1 MFIPPS
7 AWFTGFIPDLPTPFD
22 TANAVDLKAFA
33 ALCERQIAANV
44 PAIVVCETA
53 GEAPTL
59 SPAEQELV
67 IRAAVD
73 IARGRVRVIAG
84 TVSNAT
90 DRAIELAR
98 RAEAA
103 GADAVM
109 SVVPAYNKPMQEGML
124 AHFRTIAGAIGLPVI
139 LHDNPSRTLRPL
151 ADETLLR
158 LVESRQFVGLRDGSG
173 DITRP
178 MRLGRNLP
186 ASFRCLSGDDTTAF
200 GFIADGGDGAIS
212 EVANIAPDLCRTIF
226 SHVRQGRLQSARY
239 LHKRLIPLIACL
251 SKDSPAALKNALGM
265 LGLMSPATRLPIMPL
280 DAAAQREVVRAF
292 AAIGWEWGGAWSH
305 RDYQHFVAAGWQA
318 GSA

>member
-1 MFIPPS
+1 MLVPPA

-22 TANAVDLKAFA
+22 AADAIDLKAFA
-33 ALCERQIAANV
+33 ALCERQVAAGV

-67 IRAAVD
+67 IRTAVD
-73 IARGRVRVIAG
+73 VARGRVRVIAG
-84 TVSNAT
+84 AVSNAT
-90 DRAIELAR
+90 SRAVKLAR

-124 AHFRTIAGAIGLPVI
+124 AHFRTIAGATGLPVI

-178 MRLGRNLP
+178 MRLSRNLP
-186 ASFRCLSGDDTTAF
+186 ANFRLLSGDDTTTF

-226 SHVRQGRLQSARY
+226 SHLRQGRLQSARY
-239 LHKRLIPLIACL
+239 LHKRLIPLVACL
-251 SKDSPAALKNALGM
+251 SRESPAALKYALSI
-265 LGLMSPATRLPIMPL
+265 LGLMSTATRLPIVPL
-280 DAAAQREVVRAF
+280 DAAAQRGVVHAF
-292 AAIGWEWGGAWSH
+292 AAVADEELIDGVGA
-305 RDYQHFVAAGWQA
+305 
-318 GSA
+318 

>member
-1 MFIPPS
+1 MLIPPA

-22 TANAVDLKAFA
+22 AADAIDLEAFA
-33 ALCERQIAANV
+33 ALCERQVAAGV

-67 IRAAVD
+67 IRTAVD
-73 IARGRVRVIAG
+73 VARGRVRVIAG
-84 TVSNAT
+84 AVSNST
-90 DRAIELAR
+90 SHAIELAR

-139 LHDNPSRTLRPL
+139 LHDIPSRTLRPL
-151 ADETLLR
+151 GDETLLR
-158 LVESRQFVGLRDGSG
+158 LLESRQFVALRDGSG

-178 MRLGRNLP
+178 MRLSRNLP
-186 ASFRCLSGDDTTAF
+186 ANFRFLSGDDSTAF
-200 GFIADGGDGAIS
+200 ALIVDGGDGAIS

-251 SKDSPAALKNALGM
+251 SRESPAALKYGLNL
-265 LGLMSPATRLPIMPL
+265 LGLMSAATRLPIVPL
-280 DAAAQREVVRAF
+280 DAAAQRGVVRAF
-292 AAIGWEWGGAWSH
+292 AAIADEELIDSIGA
-305 RDYQHFVAAGWQA
+305 
-318 GSA
+318 

>member
-22 TANAVDLKAFA
+22 AADAIDLKAFA
-33 ALCERQIAANV
+33 ALCERQVTAGV
-44 PAIVVCETA
+44 PALVVCETA

-67 IRAAVD
+67 IRTAVD
-73 IARGRVRVIAG
+73 VVRGRARIIAG
-84 TVSNAT
+84 AVSNSTSHAV
-90 DRAIELAR
+90 ALAR

-103 GADAVM
+103 GADAIM
-109 SVVPAYNKPMQEGML
+109 SVVPAYNKPMQDGML
-124 AHFRTIAGAIGLPVI
+124 AHFRSVAGSIGLPVI
-139 LHDNPSRTLRPL
+139 LHDIPSRTLRPL

-178 MRLGRNLP
+178 MRLSRLLP
-186 ASFRCLSGDDTTAF
+186 ADFRLLSGDDATAF
-200 GFIADGGDGAIS
+200 GTIACGGDGAIS

-226 SHVRQGRLQSARY
+226 SQVRQGRLQSARY

-251 SKDSPAALKNALGM
+251 SRESPAALKFALST
-265 LGLMSPATRLPIMPL
+265 LGLMLPATRLPIVPL
-280 DAAAQREVVRAF
+280 DDATQIEVARAF
-292 AAIGWEWGGAWSH
+292 AAIADEELIDSVGA
-305 RDYQHFVAAGWQA
+305 
-318 GSA
+318 

>member
-22 TANAVDLKAFA
+22 AADAVDLKAFA

-44 PAIVVCETA
+44 PAVVVCETA

-98 RAEAA
+98 RSEAA

-124 AHFRTIAGAIGLPVI
+124 AHFRAIAGSIGLPVI
-139 LHDNPSRTLRPL
+139 LHDVPSRTLRPL

-178 MRLGRNLP
+178 MRLSRNLP
-186 ASFRCLSGDDTTAF
+186 AGFRCLSGDDRTAF

-212 EVANIAPDLCRTIF
+212 EVSNIAPDLCRTIF

-239 LHKRLIPLIACL
+239 LHKRLIALSTCL
-251 SKDSPAALKNALGM
+251 SKESPAALKYALSV
-265 LGLMSPATRLPIMPL
+265 LGLMSAHTRLPIVPL
-280 DAAAQREVVRAF
+280 DAGAQREVVRAF
-292 AAIGWEWGGAWSH
+292 AAIADEELIDGVGA
-305 RDYQHFVAAGWQA
+305 
-318 GSA
+318 

>member
-7 AWFTGFIPDLPTPFD
+7 AWFTGFIPELPTPFD
-22 TANAVDLKAFA
+22 AADAIDLKAFA
-33 ALCERQIAANV
+33 AICERQVAAGA
-44 PAIVVCETA
+44 PAVVVCETA

-73 IARGRVRVIAG
+73 VARGRVRVIAG
-84 TVSNAT
+84 AVSNAT
-90 DRAIELAR
+90 SRAIELAR

-124 AHFRTIAGAIGLPVI
+124 AHFRAIAGAIGLPVI
-139 LHDNPSRTLRPL
+139 LHDVPSRTLRPL

-158 LVESRQFVGLRDGSG
+158 LVESRQFVGLCDGGG

-178 MRLGRNLP
+178 MRLTRHLP
-186 ASFRCLSGDDTTAF
+186 ANFRILSGDDTTAF
-200 GFIADGGDGAIS
+200 GFMADGGDGAIS

-226 SHVRQGRLQSARY
+226 SQIRQGRMQSARY
-239 LHKRLIPLIACL
+239 LDKRLMPLIGCL
-251 SKDSPAALKNALGM
+251 SRESPAALKYALSV
-265 LGLMSPATRLPIMPL
+265 LGLMSADTRLPIVPL
-280 DAAAQREVVRAF
+280 DATAQREVVRAF
-292 AAIGWEWGGAWSH
+292 AAIADEELIDGVGA
-305 RDYQHFVAAGWQA
+305 
-318 GSA
+318 

>member
-22 TANAVDLKAFA
+22 PSDAIDLKALA
-33 ALCERQIAANV
+33 ALCERHVAAGA

-67 IRAAVD
+67 IRTAVD
-73 IARGRVRVIAG
+73 AARGRTRIIAG
-84 TVSNAT
+84 AMSNAT
-90 DRAIELAR
+90 SRAIELAR

-103 GADAVM
+103 GADAIM

-124 AHFRTIAGAIGLPVI
+124 AHFRAIAGSTGLPVI
-139 LHDNPSRTLRPL
+139 LHDVPSRTLRPL

-158 LVESRQFVGLRDGSG
+158 LVEQRQFVGLRDGSG

-178 MRLGRNLP
+178 MRLARHLP
-186 ASFRCLSGDDTTAF
+186 AGFRFLSGDDTTAF

-239 LHKRLIPLIACL
+239 LDRRLMPLIACL
-251 SKDSPAALKNALGM
+251 GKESPAALKYALSV
-265 LGLMSPATRLPIMPL
+265 LGLMSPATRLPIVPL
-280 DAAAQREVVRAF
+280 HAVAQREVVRGF
-292 AAIGWEWGGAWSH
+292 AAIADEELIDSVGA
-305 RDYQHFVAAGWQA
+305 
-318 GSA
+318 

>member
-22 TANAVDLKAFA
+22 AADAIDLKALA
-33 ALCERQIAANV
+33 ALCERQVAAGV
-44 PAIVVCETA
+44 PALVICETA

-67 IRAAVD
+67 IRTAVD
-73 IARGRVRVIAG
+73 VARGRARIIAG
-84 TVSNAT
+84 AVSNST
-90 DRAIELAR
+90 SHAIALAR

-103 GADAVM
+103 GADAIM

-124 AHFRTIAGAIGLPVI
+124 AHFRNIAGSIGLPVI
-139 LHDNPSRTLRPL
+139 LHDVPSRTLRPL
-151 ADETLLR
+151 ADETLVR

-178 MRLGRNLP
+178 MRLSRLLP
-186 ASFRCLSGDDTTAF
+186 AGFRLLSGDDATTF
-200 GFIADGGDGAIS
+200 GTIACGGDGAIS

-226 SHVRQGRLQSARY
+226 SQVRQGRLQSARY

-251 SKDSPAALKNALGM
+251 SRESPAALKYALST
-265 LGLMSPATRLPIMPL
+265 LGLMSPATRLPIVPL
-280 DAAAQREVVRAF
+280 DDAAQIEVARAF
-292 AAIGWEWGGAWSH
+292 AAIADEELIDSVGA
-305 RDYQHFVAAGWQA
+305 
-318 GSA
+318 

>member
-1 MFIPPS
+1 MLIPPA

-22 TANAVDLKAFA
+22 AADAIDLKAFA
-33 ALCERQIAANV
+33 ALCERQVAAGV

-67 IRAAVD
+67 IRTAVD
-73 IARGRVRVIAG
+73 VARGRVRVIAG
-84 TVSNAT
+84 GVSNAT
-90 DRAIELAR
+90 SHAIELAR

-124 AHFRTIAGAIGLPVI
+124 AHFRAIAAAIGLPVI
-139 LHDNPSRTLRPL
+139 LHDNPARTLRPL

-158 LVESRQFVGLRDGSG
+158 LAESRQFVGLRDGGG

-178 MRLGRNLP
+178 MRLSHSLP
-186 ASFRCLSGDDTTAF
+186 ASFRFLSGGDVTAF
-200 GFIADGGDGAIS
+200 AFIADGGDGAIS

-226 SHVRQGRLQSARY
+226 SHLRQGRLQSARY

-251 SKDSPAALKNALGM
+251 SREDPAALKYALNV
-265 LGLMSPATRLPIMPL
+265 LGLMSAATRLPIVPL
-280 DAAAQREVVRAF
+280 DAAAQRGVVRAF
-292 AAIGWEWGGAWSH
+292 AAIADEELIDGVGA
-305 RDYQHFVAAGWQA
+305 
-318 GSA
+318 

>member
-22 TANAVDLKAFA
+22 AADAVDLKAFA

-59 SPAEQELV
+59 SPAQQELV

-109 SVVPAYNKPMQEGML
+109 LVVPAYNKPMQEGML
-124 AHFRTIAGAIGLPVI
+124 AHFRAIAGSIGLPVI

-158 LVESRQFVGLRDGSG
+158 LVESRQFVGLRDGCG

-178 MRLGRNLP
+178 MRLSRNLP
-186 ASFRCLSGDDTTAF
+186 AGFRCLSGDDRTAF

-212 EVANIAPDLCRTIF
+212 EVSNIAPDLCRTIF

-239 LHKRLIPLIACL
+239 LHKRLIPLSTCL
-251 SKDSPAALKNALGM
+251 SKESPAALKYALSV
-265 LGLMSPATRLPIMPL
+265 LGLISAHTRLPIVPL

-292 AAIGWEWGGAWSH
+292 AAIADEELIDGVGA
-305 RDYQHFVAAGWQA
+305 
-318 GSA
+318 

>member
-22 TANAVDLKAFA
+22 AADAIDLKAFA
-33 ALCERQIAANV
+33 ALCERQVAAGV

-67 IRAAVD
+67 IRTAVD
-73 IARGRVRVIAG
+73 VARGRVRVIAG
-84 TVSNAT
+84 AMSNAT
-90 DRAIELAR
+90 GHAIELAR

-109 SVVPAYNKPMQEGML
+109 AVVPAYNKPMQEGML
-124 AHFRTIAGAIGLPVI
+124 AHFRAIAGATGLPVI
-139 LHDNPSRTLRPL
+139 LHDIPSRTLRPL
-151 ADETLLR
+151 ADDTLLR
-158 LVESRQFVGLRDGSG
+158 LVESRQFVGLRDGSC

-178 MRLGRNLP
+178 MRLARLLP
-186 ASFRCLSGDDTTAF
+186 AGFRLLSGDDVTAF
-200 GFIADGGDGAIS
+200 GYIASGGDGAIS

-226 SHVRQGRLQSARY
+226 SQVRQGRLQSARY

-251 SKDSPAALKNALGM
+251 SKDSPAALKNGLGV
-265 LGLMSPATRLPIMPL
+265 LGLMSPATRLPIVPL
-280 DAAAQREVVRAF
+280 DAAAQREMVRAF
-292 AAIGWEWGGAWSH
+292 AAIADEELIDGVGA
-305 RDYQHFVAAGWQA
+305 
-318 GSA
+318 

>member
-1 MFIPPS
+1 MLIPPA

-22 TANAVDLKAFA
+22 AADAVDLKAFA
-33 ALCERQIAANV
+33 ALCERQVAAGV

-53 GEAPTL
+53 GEASTL

-67 IRAAVD
+67 IRTAVEV
-73 IARGRVRVIAG
+73 ARGRVRVIAG
-84 TVSNAT
+84 AVSNAT
-90 DRAIELAR
+90 SRAAELAR

-178 MRLGRNLP
+178 MRLSRNLP
-186 ASFRCLSGDDTTAF
+186 AGFRFLSGEDTTAF
-200 GFIADGGDGAIS
+200 ACITDGGDGAIS

-226 SHVRQGRLQSARY
+226 SHLRQGRLQSARY

-251 SKDSPAALKNALGM
+251 SRESPAALKYALNI
-265 LGLMSPATRLPIMPL
+265 LGLMSAATRLPIVPL
-280 DAAAQREVVRAF
+280 DAAAQRSAVRAF
-292 AAIGWEWGGAWSH
+292 AAIADEELIDSVGA
-305 RDYQHFVAAGWQA
+305 
-318 GSA
+318 